1 MKKEKNLKTRLNSVW
16 KCLFFLIILINTGQI
31 CYYLLIL
38 LSTGTITN
46 QWEGTVYQCS
56 NRRDLLYRQ
65 AVRRFLGM
73 LPTGTR
79 KSTGKMSL
87 ISCPRGPSDIL
98 ALCSECSSHVS
109 SLTHQLLDRRAH
121 KCFPGRE
128 KRGYFALPLVFRI
141 FHWGNVR

>member
-1 MKKEKNLKTRLNSVW
+1 M
-16 KCLFFLIILINTGQI
+16 INTGQI

-38 LSTGTITN
+38 LSTGTISN

-56 NRRDLLYRQ
+56 NQRDLLYRQ